1 VKKDPALPERVFPHG
16 AWYRI
21 AVAKGGKREWHN
33 LSRIKDGLPAVWAAY
48 KTFVDVDVKAY
59 RVPALIAE
67 WRDEVMVRFKE
78 KTKKDYRAMTER
90 IANALA
96 EFEPDQVEP
105 PDCVEFLKPWSAKAR
120 SFNAYR
126 SLLRELFRF
135 AIEKGRRKAGTNPI
149 DGIIKT
155 KPEVP
160 RTRYITDSQLRRIKI
175 AHLYGEGKTKTGR
188 PQRTRSGMTMAC
200 LIEIAYLTGQDIGVL
215 VRILKKVDPE
225 QPDEPHVCDDG
236 IFFRRDK
243 VKHSTG
249 AAVMVEWT
257 PRLRAAV
264 SRLLALQAERA
275 LRKRASQ
282 RVETDHLFTKQAGT
296 PLNYEAASNAWQRGI
311 KRAQALYKVPPT
323 MFRDIRAKALTDKE
337 AREGIRAANAMGA
350 HSTEAQTQDYVRRKS
365 ARRVGA
371 VK

>member
-1 VKKDPALPERVFPHG
+1 MKKDAALPERVFPHG

-21 AVAKGGKREWHN
+21 AVAQGDKRVWHR
-33 LSRIKDGLPAVWAAY
+33 LSKIKDGLPTLWQAY
-48 KTFVDVDVKAY
+48 KAFIDADVKVY
-59 RVPALIAE
+59 LMPALIAD
-67 WRDEVMVRFKE
+67 WRGEVMSCYKE
-78 KTKKDYRAMTER
+78 KTQTDYRAMTER

-96 EFEPDQVEP
+96 EFSPDQVEP
-105 PDCVEFLKPWSAKAR
+105 PDCVEFLAPWSGKAR

-155 KPEVP
+155 KTETP
-160 RTRYITDSQLRRIKI
+160 RTRYITDSQLRRIKV
-175 AHLYGEGKTKTGR
+175 AHLYGELKTASGR

-200 LIEIAYLTGQDIGVL
+200 LIEVAYLTGQDISVL
-215 VRILKKVDPE
+215 VRILKKADPE
-225 QPDEPHVCDDG
+225 NPDEPHVCAEG

-249 AAVMVEWT
+249 AAVLVEWT
-257 PRLRAAV
+257 PRLQAAV
-264 SRLLALQAERA
+264 NRLLAIQAERA
-275 LRKRASQ
+275 LRKRAGQ
-282 RVETDHLFTKQAGT
+282 RIETAYLFTKQAGE
-296 PLNYEAASNAWQRGI
+296 PLTYEAASNAWQRAM
-311 KRAQALYKVPPT
+311 KRAQAQYKVPPT